1 MLRLIV
7 TLILGIA
14 AAQTACAQDA
24 DAPSGDSAPAPA
36 PDEQAGQDS
45 AKGHGSISI
54 DYFDTYI
61 NGFWLRSNI
70 KLPLG
75 VVHMLGTG
83 FDASY
88 NVSDDWTVYGGI
100 RYFTGRA
107 NTPPPFRNC
116 PTTAPPQCAG
126 APPLNPQQPGSP
138 FLDDNQYHGAW
149 QDWNIGV
156 AWHHSIGNYSITP
169 SATAYIPTHDY
180 PTYGNAVVGQDIK
193 QLLLAVTLSHQFD
206 FTNFYYKLGYGYAF
220 SDKVLGID
228 TGYQRFDGELGWF
241 VTQQFSVRGFVTG
254 RAGFGAR
261 AGLGPPDFDTIW
273 YERQRIT
280 QHDYHAFGLG
290 FDYDFGNR
298 YTASASV
305 QREIWGDSVYDFK
318 YAFEARLT
326 RSF

>member
-1 MLRLIV
+1 MRFRVAASITVLALAAV
-7 TLILGIA
+7 ALTSAAIA
-14 AAQTACAQDA
+14 QVQPT
-24 DAPSGDSAPAPA
+24 APSAGNTGDSPA
-36 PDEQAGQDS
+36 
-45 AKGHGSISI
+45 GHGSFSV
-54 DYFDTYI
+54 DFFDTDI

-88 NVSDDWTVYGGI
+88 NVSNDWTIYGGV

-107 NTPPPFRNC
+107 NGPAAFINC

-126 APPLNPQQPGSP
+126 APPLTPQHPESP
-138 FLDDNQYHGAW
+138 FLDDGNYHGTW
-149 QDWNIGV
+149 QDWNIGA
-156 AWHHSIGNYSITP
+156 AWHGNIGDYYITP

-180 PTYGNAVVGQDIK
+180 PTYGNAVVGQDLH
-193 QLLLAVTLSHQFD
+193 QLLLAVTLAHQFA
-206 FTNFYYKLGYGYAF
+206 FSNFYYKLGYGYAF
-220 SDKVLGID
+220 SQRVLGID

-241 VTQQFSVRGFVTG
+241 VTETFSVRGFVTG

-261 AGLGPPDFDTIW
+261 ADLGPPVFDAYW
-273 YERQRIT
+273 YERQRTT

-290 FDYDFGNR
+290 FDYGFGDR
-298 YTASASV
+298 YTLSADV
-305 QREIWGDSVYDFK
+305 QREFWGDSVYDFK
-318 YAFEARLT
+318 YALQARLT